1 MTRTKLHTLLQL
13 VNGFVKARKHN
24 GMPCNFRKGSGTKGK
39 GKMHKGLGFQPE
51 RGEQRKFGGYCNWCW
66 RIGHKEAQCLLKQEY
81 IKSNPSQDPLQRDT
95 RELSNTSE
103 KRAWSQPAQG
113 QKQRERQRQEKT
125 SRKGNHNQ
133 DQAGSL
139 NEWIWTAQVWLLWF
153 FNVKELNLSVMSKR
167 MMNLSHRLDPA
178 AYVFCVLKCNSVPVD
193 PTELPSSS
201 KRVSDGNG
209 EPAGTHEKFDQSTVE
224 VLFAVGCR
232 DDRPIVDSGSVVST
246 CPVDYAT
253 LVPIEKVTIQ
263 FEFGVCWV
271 NLCNITAS
279 SVMFLSPTDVAAA
292 WMSILKSLTRNVQFC
307 LCTKAAAMAR
317 WSCSLQMERVKNC
330 QWQEYHWT
338 SETDHGE
345 HSRIRHCVRLGSLRV
360 GRGR

>member
-139 NEWIWTAQVWLLWF
+139 NEYGQRKFGYCGFLTSKSWICRWCPREWWIWVTVWIQQL
-153 FNVKELNLSVMSKR
+153 M
-167 MMNLSHRLDPA
+167 
-178 AYVFCVLKCNSVPVD
+178 C
-193 PTELPSSS
+193 
-201 KRVSDGNG
+201 
-209 EPAGTHEKFDQSTVE
+209 
-224 VLFAVGCR
+224 FA
-232 DDRPIVDSGSVVST
+232 
-246 CPVDYAT
+246 
-253 LVPIEKVTIQ
+253 
-263 FEFGVCWV
+263 
-271 NLCNITAS
+271 
-279 SVMFLSPTDVAAA
+279 FLSATVFQWIRQNCRVRRRESLMGMESQRAL
-292 WMSILKSLTRNVQFC
+292 MKNSISQR
-307 LCTKAAAMAR
+307 
-317 WSCSLQMERVKNC
+317 
-330 QWQEYHWT
+330 
-338 SETDHGE
+338 
-345 HSRIRHCVRLGSLRV
+345 
-360 GRGR
+360 